1 MFLLFHASVFIF
13 LNLFGNILKQ
23 SKLKLHCNFQQ
34 HPEGAPKAQKL
45 SGTFEKRLENFLAVV
60 EGQGAR
66 VGEVA
71 VVCSPQSVLFPGRD
85 LSLQEFLFSPVRIQ
99 LCAGTWEVR
108 VFREWGWGK
117 TRRCQ
122 RISLAHN
129 LESERKGEGPPYF
142 PRCQELSVVPRSG
155 QVWWVDTLSLR
166 VTGPEFLPGS
176 GQPTPHSPL
185 GL

>member
-1 MFLLFHASVFIF
+1 MLPYFNEASYMFLLFHPSVFIF

-71 VVCSPQSVLFPGRD
+71 VVCFPAVSTVSRTGLISTGVPILSSADSTVCRNLGSACLQGMGVGKDPQMPAYF
-85 LSLQEFLFSPVRIQ
+85 FS
-99 LCAGTWEVR
+99 
-108 VFREWGWGK
+108 
-117 TRRCQ
+117 
-122 RISLAHN
+122 S
-129 LESERKGEGPPYF
+129 
-142 PRCQELSVVPRSG
+142 
-155 QVWWVDTLSLR
+155 
-166 VTGPEFLPGS
+166 
-176 GQPTPHSPL
+176 
-185 GL
+185 